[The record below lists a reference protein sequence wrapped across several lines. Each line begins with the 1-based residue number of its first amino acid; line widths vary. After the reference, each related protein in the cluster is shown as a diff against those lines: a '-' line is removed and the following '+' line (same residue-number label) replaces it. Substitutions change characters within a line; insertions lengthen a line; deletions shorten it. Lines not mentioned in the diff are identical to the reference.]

1 MSNEL
6 RNFLAL
12 SYDELE
18 QLNLKAKEQR
28 QKRVAVHKIQ
38 EERIKYLTDE
48 KRIKAVTV
56 LFSDL
61 EGRLHML
68 DYDKKFLV
76 KSWDNLTFD
85 GSSIRGFTAQRE
97 SDLRLAMDWASFYWA
112 PADVFGSGK
121 VLVFGEVIDKDGSPY
136 SADIRGR
143 LKGFAGEMY
152 KNEEYTLN
160 AANEIEGFLFQ
171 GSDAERRYN
180 ETGKFEYV
188 NTGGYYHS
196 LPGDPLRTFID
207 TTAEV
212 QRAMGFQN
220 EKDHPEVA
228 PSQFEINYG
237 YGEVVQAADQIQLY
251 KLICRQVATR
261 MGLTACFLPKPV
273 VGVNGNGM
281 HTNVSISKGGKN
293 IYWDPKGEEKLS
305 KFGWAFVDRILTH
318 GNDICLLLNASVN
331 AYRRL
336 DPHFEA
342 PNQLKASPVDRGSM
356 IRIPIG
362 NERSMRVEVRS
373 VAPDANPYLVMYSI
387 FRTGIE
393 GETAKIKNLRQA
405 ERYLPDNV
413 YLALDNFRKADWT
426 TKLLGED
433 VKARY
438 GALKQAAADRC
449 ARHSARLSKCRKCS
463 TTTRST
469 INSCGICFRQ
479 IPQGS
484 GEWGGSPVTK
494 STRFSL
500 VHSSHSRRRAHAL
513 NRSGRLRHS
522 WPLLRPMPRRFL
534 PYWLRPSMLLRCAQR
549 CNRRTSPSPQQR
561 ARSTA
566 ASSHRAFRSWSWRR
580 SAFGSHGPYPG

>member
-6 RNFLAL
+6 RNFLTH

-18 QLNLKAKEQR
+18 DLNLNAKEQR
-28 QKRVAVHKIQ
+28 RTRTAPHKIQ
-38 EERIKYLTDE
+38 EERLRYLTDE

-68 DYDKKFLV
+68 DYDKKFLI

-97 SDLRLAMDWASFYWA
+97 SDLRLAMDWSAFYWG
-112 PADVFGSGK
+112 PADIFGPGK
-121 VLVFGEVIDKDGSPY
+121 VLVFGDVIDKGGEPY
-136 SADIRGR
+136 SADIRGV
-143 LKGFAGEMY
+143 LKKFAGDMY
-152 KNEEYTLN
+152 KKEGYMLN

-171 GSDAERRYN
+171 GSDAERHYH
-180 ETGKFEYV
+180 ETHRFDYV

-212 QRAMGFQN
+212 QRSMGFQN

-237 YGEVVQAADQIQLY
+237 YGEVVAAADQIQLY

-261 MGLTACFLPKPV
+261 MGFTACFLPKPV

-281 HTNVSISKGGKN
+281 HTNVSISKEGKN
-293 IYWDPKGEEKLS
+293 IFWNPKGEEKLADV
-305 KFGWAFVDRILTH
+305 GWQFIDRILTSA
-318 GNDICLLLNASVN
+318 NDICLLLNASVN

-342 PNQLKASPVDRGSM
+342 PNQIKASPVDRGSM

-362 NERSMRVEVRS
+362 NEKSSRVEVRS
-373 VAPDANPYLVMYSI
+373 VAPDANPYMVMYSI
-387 FRTGIE
+387 FKTGIQ
-393 GETAKIKNLRQA
+393 GSISRIKNLRQA
-405 ERYLPDNV
+405 ERYLPDNI
-413 YLALDNFRKADWT
+413 YTALENFRASEWT
-426 TKLLGED
+426 TRLFGED

-438 GALKQAAADRC
+438 ADLKQASADRC
-449 ARHSARLSKCRKCS
+449 PRLLGTFVKAPEVQYHHDVY
-463 TTTRST
+463 
-469 INSCGICFRQ
+469 NQ
-479 IPQGS
+479 
-484 GEWGGSPVTK
+484 
-494 STRFSL
+494 
-500 VHSSHSRRRAHAL
+500 
-513 NRSGRLRHS
+513 
-522 WPLLRPMPRRFL
+522 FL
-534 PYWLRPSMLLRCAQR
+534 WNM
-549 CNRRTSPSPQQR
+549 
-561 ARSTA
+561 
-566 ASSHRAFRSWSWRR
+566 F
-580 SAFGSHGPYPG
+580 